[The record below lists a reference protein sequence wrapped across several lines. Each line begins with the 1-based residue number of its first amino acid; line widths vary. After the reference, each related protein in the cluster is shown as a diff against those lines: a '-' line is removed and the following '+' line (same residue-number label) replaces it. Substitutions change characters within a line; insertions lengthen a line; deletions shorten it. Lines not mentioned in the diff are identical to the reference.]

1 MIVNRKDLA
10 WFLTSIKHH
19 NKDISDADLIE
30 QLAKYME
37 TNPSCIDIDGVS
49 NNGRYSYSTVGYGV
63 FSLLGEF
70 YRMGRVEIFDKENDT
85 GYAINEGTY
94 CMPHIAASQFEDF
107 IESIETEFPIC
118 IEIGSVKECSNAVSD
133 KLGIPVDKL
142 NDTDTKKEF
151 YKKKH
156 EKDN

>member
-1 MIVNRKDLA
+1 MIVNRKDIA
-10 WFLTSIKHH
+10 WFITSIKHK
-19 NKDISDADLIE
+19 NKDISDVDLVE
-30 QLAKYME
+30 ELAKYME

-49 NNGRYSYSTVGYGV
+49 NKGRYSYSTVGYGV

-94 CMPHIAASQFEDF
+94 CMPFVAASQFEDF

-133 KLGIPVDKL
+133 KLEIPVDKL

-151 YKKKH
+151 YKKKY
-156 EKDN
+156 EKNN